1 MSISAS
7 ATAEKRSLQAHLESS
22 LGHLRQQL
30 LETQE
35 ELDEFRAKDMQGP
48 GIAMLEEV
56 NALQDEVQMLR
67 AQLRSKGSGGV

>member
-22 LGHLRQQL
+22 LGQLRQQL
-30 LETQE
+30 LQTQE

-67 AQLRSKGSGGV
+67 AQLRFKGGAV

>member
-1 MSISAS
+1 MSISEV
-7 ATAEKRSLQAHLESS
+7 ATAEKRSLQEHLETS
-22 LGHLRQQL
+22 LGQMRQQL
-30 LETQE
+30 LRTQE

-67 AQLRSKGSGGV
+67 SQLRSRGGGV

>member
-22 LGHLRQQL
+22 LGQLRQQL
-30 LETQE
+30 LQTQE

-67 AQLRSKGSGGV
+67 AQLRSKGGGV